1 MVLDRART
9 ASPAFTVMAT
19 AQAASNM
26 TARPAAAFRT
36 EEDDSRSIAGSISVQ
51 FRTPSPYTVIKNV
64 TARQALWIHFG
75 MMRACKESWSEH
87 RSQDGDYFLAPERK
101 WAPPARHR
109 EHAIEARWRK

>member
-1 MVLDRART
+1 MPRNRTLRVCMVLDRART

-64 TARQALWIHFG
+64 TARQALWIHCG
-75 MMRACKESWSEH
+75 MMRACKES
-87 RSQDGDYFLAPERK
+87 
-101 WAPPARHR
+101 
-109 EHAIEARWRK
+109 